1 MQQNDSLTG
10 GCTKASALPGGIRAA
25 LQPGQTMFWD
35 GDTIHRGNYRDY
47 KERLTLHNSWGS
59 IPAASQ
65 GAEGRKKTVR
75 ASGP

>member
-1 MQQNDSLTG
+1 
-10 GCTKASALPGGIRAA
+10 
-25 LQPGQTMFWD
+25 MFWD